1 MDYKTF
7 CYLISGVKFIKTCVY
22 FPKIFDKYPEFTL
35 YWCIVNAA
43 EAYYFRAHQNHKN
56 KNFEKSNEVIALLSQ
71 KFSSQPY
78 WAAKSLLLMAKN
90 FYAVKD
96 AFQATYILESLI
108 ENYKQ
113 FPEISKAGETL
124 LNQIKEKQSE
134 QNATLSQ
141 PNDNNEVQ

>member
-1 MDYKTF
+1 
-7 CYLISGVKFIKTCVY
+7 
-22 FPKIFDKYPEFTL
+22 
-35 YWCIVNAA
+35 
-43 EAYYFRAHQNHKN
+43 
-56 KNFEKSNEVIALLSQ
+56 
-71 KFSSQPY
+71 
-78 WAAKSLLLMAKN
+78 MAKN